1 MQWSA
6 RDYLIAFNMVSGIGG
21 RRLMNLEKHFGSL
34 KRAWHATPNE
44 LNRVFGFGI
53 KTVEKFLQS
62 KSSISPQIE
71 EEWAHKREARI
82 ITLLDS
88 EYPASL
94 KMLAVPPPVLYV
106 QGSLPEE
113 DCIAVVGTRKPS
125 KFGIA
130 QAKQFTAHLVKN
142 NIAVVSGLARGID
155 YAAHVQAV
163 QMGGKTIAVLGSN
176 LANLYP
182 AEHRALV
189 EKIKEQGAVITE
201 FSSRC
206 PTVPGNFP
214 RRNRLLAGLSK
225 GVLVV
230 QAGER
235 SGSIITADWAL
246 EQGLDVWA
254 IPGEI
259 SDPLRR
265 GCHTLIQQGA
275 FLVTQPDDLV
285 QGQSSILSGEG
296 QDLLQLYEAGYHAN
310 EIAATL
316 QRPVSEILAEITLLE
331 IKRC

>member
-1 MQWSA
+1 
-6 RDYLIAFNMVSGIGG
+6 
-21 RRLMNLEKHFGSL
+21 
-34 KRAWHATPNE
+34 
-44 LNRVFGFGI
+44 
-53 KTVEKFLQS
+53 
-62 KSSISPQIE
+62 
-71 EEWAHKREARI
+71 
-82 ITLLDS
+82 
-88 EYPASL
+88 
-94 KMLAVPPPVLYV
+94 
-106 QGSLPEE
+106 
-113 DCIAVVGTRKPS
+113 
-125 KFGIA
+125 
-130 QAKQFTAHLVKN
+130 
-142 NIAVVSGLARGID
+142 
-155 YAAHVQAV
+155 
-163 QMGGKTIAVLGSN
+163 MGGKTIAVLGSN

-275 FLVTQPDDLV
+275 FLVTQPDDLM